1 MKNILKR
8 ILPKKILNFIIR
20 LRMGNYFY
28 FYHLF
33 PIKKNKI
40 VFSNYYGKGYG
51 DNGKYICKE
60 IIKNKY
66 DYDLVWLT
74 NKDTIDKAVFPK
86 EVRPIKYKSL
96 KGLYELATAGI
107 WVDNCRKMFY
117 PPKRSN
123 QHYIQTWHGGI
134 ALKQIEKDVENKLT
148 EGYIISA
155 KEDSKIADTFI
166 SNSEFCTNM
175 YRNSFW
181 YNGVIKEFGSPRCDI
196 LLKETQN
203 INNKVKEYFGIDKS
217 NRILIYAPTFRAD
230 GNLDVY
236 DVDFNELINTLE
248 KKFTGKW
255 SILLRLHPNLSSKSD
270 FIKYDKNIIN
280 ASKYDD
286 MYELL
291 AASDILLTDYSST
304 MFEFA
309 ITYKPVFLYTKD
321 IEDYKKDRNFYFN
334 IFSLPFTV
342 AENNS
347 SLLKDIEKFEMNDY
361 KSKVKEFFIG
371 VGMLEKGTASK
382 SIVEY
387 IREEI

>member
-8 ILPKKILNFIIR
+8 ILPKKILKFIIK

-28 FYHLF
+28 FYWLF

-66 DYDLVWLT
+66 DYDLIWLT
-74 NKDTIDKAVFPK
+74 DKNIIDKANFPNQ
-86 EVRPIKYKSL
+86 VRPVKYKSL

-148 EGYIISA
+148 QGYIISA

-181 YNGVIKEFGSPRCDI
+181 YDGLIKELGSPRCDV
-196 LLKETQN
+196 LLKETEN
-203 INNKVKEYFGIDKS
+203 INKKVKEYFKIDNS
-217 NRILIYAPTFRAD
+217 NKVLIYAPTFRAD

-236 DVDFNELINTLE
+236 DVNFNEVINSLE
-248 KKFTGKW
+248 SKFTGKW
-255 SILLRLHPNLSSKSD
+255 SILVRLHPNLSSKSD
-270 FIKYDKNIIN
+270 FIKYDENIIN

-321 IEDYKKDRNFYFN
+321 IEEYKADRNFYFD
-334 IFSLPFTV
+334 IFSLPFHV
-342 AENNS
+342 AENNK
-347 SLLKDIEKFEMNDY
+347 SLLKNIEKFDIHEY
-361 KSKVKEFFIG
+361 ESKTKEFFIE
-371 VGMLEKGTASK
+371 VGMLEKGIASK

-387 IREEI
+387 IRKEI